1 MGGDAGSG
9 ENSMAR
15 TRQPYQA
22 EIDHRVVNAA
32 LMIATEQGWDQ
43 VRLHEIADRTG
54 LPLAEIGGRFRDVD
68 AVANAWFGEARAA
81 MLALPP
87 DEIADLPPDARIARA
102 FGRWLDHLA
111 SHRTVAGEI
120 IRLKLHPSH
129 PHHWVPM
136 IFDLSRLVHD
146 LLDVARVEGA
156 GRLRQAQEIG
166 LTGIVLAT
174 LRDWLGDDSP
184 GQERSKRRLERRLAQ
199 AGRLL
204 RFLRQER
211 RGPAARPA

>member
-1 MGGDAGSG
+1 
-9 ENSMAR
+9 MAR
-15 TRQPYQA
+15 TRQPYEA
-22 EIDHRVVNAA
+22 EIDHLVVHAA
-32 LMIATEQGWDQ
+32 LAIAEERGWDQ
-43 VRLHEIADRTG
+43 VRLHEVADRTG

-68 AVANAWFGEARAA
+68 AVANAWFGQARTA
-81 MLALPP
+81 MLAQPADELEGQAP
-87 DEIADLPPDARIARA
+87 DTRLALA

-111 SHRTVAGEI
+111 PHRGIVGEI
-120 IRLKLHPSH
+120 VRLKLHPSH

-156 GRLRQAQEIG
+156 GRLRQAQEIA

-184 GQERSKRRLERRLAQ
+184 GQARSRERLERRLGQ
-199 AGRLL
+199 AGRLA
-204 RFLRQER
+204 R
-211 RGPAARPA
+211 RLARRCGGPTARSA